1 MLFDFRTI
9 GEDEFHLLVN
19 DCHETVTYYRKKE
32 INTVAFINH
41 LYSHIHHFHYQ
52 KGISLGVAIYE
63 NFPSFDMQQQKL
75 KEIVEAA
82 PININYLGEV
92 SEKNLEKMIHDM
104 EKLKKQLQHLKNQ
117 TRFTAFSSGEKM
129 YIFQVSN
136 V

>member
-1 MLFDFRTI
+1 
-9 GEDEFHLLVN
+9 
-19 DCHETVTYYRKKE
+19 
-32 INTVAFINH
+32 
-41 LYSHIHHFHYQ
+41 
-52 KGISLGVAIYE
+52 
-63 NFPSFDMQQQKL
+63 MQQQKL
-75 KEIVEAA
+75 KAIVEAA

-136 V
+136 VWKKYLWELKDIVTVYLLIP